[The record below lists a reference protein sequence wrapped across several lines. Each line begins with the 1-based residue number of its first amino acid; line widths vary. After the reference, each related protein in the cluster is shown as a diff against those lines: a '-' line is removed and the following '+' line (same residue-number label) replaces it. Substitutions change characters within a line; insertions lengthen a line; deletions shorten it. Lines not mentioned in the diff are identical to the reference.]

1 MNQEN
6 KKEFTFSEIM
16 NAIGKM
22 DPIYGKAVLLF
33 GYGTIEQA
41 LNDIGSGTMINL
53 LQECDERANFY
64 MGLRRSL
71 VALHN
76 TLNGINAEVLPEGK
90 VADEERE

>member
-1 MNQEN
+1 MEQNN
-6 KKEFTFSEIM
+6 KKEFTFNEIM
-16 NAIGKM
+16 EGIGKM
-22 DPIYGKAVLLF
+22 EPIYGKAVLLF

-41 LNDIGSGTMINL
+41 VNDIGSGTMINL

-76 TLNGINAEVLPEGK
+76 TLNGIDADDLPGEEA
-90 VADEERE
+90 VDEER